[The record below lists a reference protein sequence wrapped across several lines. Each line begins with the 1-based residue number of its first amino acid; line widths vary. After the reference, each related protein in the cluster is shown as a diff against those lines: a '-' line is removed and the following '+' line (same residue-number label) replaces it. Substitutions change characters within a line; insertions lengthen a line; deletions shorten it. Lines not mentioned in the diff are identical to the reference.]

1 MSKQVLGLQTVYFDE
16 SDREDARR
24 LGKDLYHHLTRPLED
39 PLAYGPGIPVSVA
52 LAADAVDLQA
62 ADVVVL
68 LPVLG
73 KTSFNLD
80 CDGLLAE
87 LCKWHDQLGPGHVL
101 PVPISTNWRS
111 VEDRLPGKHFLSELY
126 SVTDARKRTID
137 EIVLSVSRLLSARG
151 GDPAMPERKQPISPQ
166 LFVSHAKAD
175 LTATDAAAK
184 RIHDYVVTDS
194 TGRAFFDT
202 VDLHAGESLEGQLDD
217 AVQVGVL
224 IVVHT
229 DSYSSRTW
237 CQREL
242 LRAKLHELPTLT
254 VEILHQGEHRSFP
267 YAGNSP
273 SIVWNGDPAAIASRA
288 MVEWLRATFFRLDA
302 KRVAEV
308 AQLPADTRVLARPPE
323 LLDLAQ
329 GPLQSSFA
337 QLVLHPDPEL
347 PVIERQVLRAARPRL
362 QVVTPT
368 TAFRRLLGREAGS
381 VSVSSPLEGMQIA
394 MSLSDSPDVDGPD
407 GYTAEHVI
415 DATVYVARALI
426 SAGAAIAYGGDFRK
440 NGFTNLLASLIQT
453 YNQTANES
461 AGSLHSYLAANLSLG
476 DAPEGLPLKINHLA
490 RTKALAKDAIL
501 PAPGAE
507 THPSALYFSDM
518 RRVMAMHTDA
528 RIVLGGQCE
537 PRIEENGPGYGGRYP
552 GIVEEA
558 WRTMEADKPLYVL
571 GGFGGAAALL
581 ADLMDRREIPS
592 QLQDET
598 WRKFKLFANNADA
611 IDADPFRTRL
621 GLPKRMED
629 LAELISELSQQLL
642 ANDQTAVSWNGLTL
656 EENQTLFRSRDPVT
670 LASLVLKGLL
680 NVSRQQNTGKL
691 VIELVR
697 GSVTAGT
704 KLDAVAIAT
713 FDNVPLGGAGA
724 VLDQAVG
731 GRATIERASGR
742 TMFQLGT
749 TEVDADWMYLASLK
763 SLDDVKDLEQRI
775 EQAARDTA
783 EQASRHGF
791 RRVGVVAFGGAVL
804 PDVELVVQA
813 MLRGF
818 RTLPPETT
826 LVWFEMNDVRY
837 GQIRDQLSAASNIKL
852 TTLESKIASVPVP
865 TLPEAFM
872 LQVTL
877 QNDELAVTALPPA
890 GSAVASSRRVPLTA
904 SQLAKLAEGG
914 GGRKRTTP
922 RLDLLPQRGE
932 DLAEMLFGDDAAKL
946 LQRCSQSPMAIIHD
960 EPSSKIPFE
969 LLAASD
975 PAIRPA
981 IDAGIYR
988 RLAVANLPMDRLF
1001 ARPPKQGKLSV
1012 LLIINPTEDLPGAMD
1027 EGQKVRSVLQQQAD
1041 RVNLV
1046 ALIKDQ
1052 ATVEAVQRELARAD
1066 VLHYCGHAYFD
1077 GPGPKESG
1085 LLLAGRKR
1093 FTAADLSQVGSLP
1106 RVAFVNACE
1115 AGRVRGQVETNAA
1128 AFAELFLR
1136 SGVEAYIGTF
1146 WEVSDFAA
1154 TSFAAGV
1161 YTRLASGAR
1170 LDTAVQE
1177 SRKELYEAHES
1188 DWANYILYGDGRF
1201 RLVVT

>member
-1 MSKQVLGLQTVYFDE
+1 MSKPVLGLQTIYFDE

-39 PLAYGPGIPVSVA
+39 PLAYGPGIPVAVA
-52 LAADAVDLQA
+52 VAADAVDLQA

-73 KTSFNLD
+73 AISFGLD
-80 CDGLLAE
+80 CDGVLAE
-87 LCKWHDQLGPGHVL
+87 VRKWHEQLGPGHVL
-101 PVPISTNWRS
+101 PVPISTNWRT
-111 VEDRLPGKHFLSELY
+111 VEDRLLGKQLLTELY
-126 SVTDARKRTID
+126 GGEHARAKTVD
-137 EIVLSVSRLLSARG
+137 EIVLAASRLLSAVDEDRR
-151 GDPAMPERKQPISPQ
+151 MPNGEPLVSPQ

-175 LTATDAAAK
+175 LAYTDAAAK
-184 RIHDYVVTDS
+184 KIHDYVVTDG
-194 TGRAFFDT
+194 TGSAFFDS
-202 VDLHAGESLEGQLDD
+202 VDLHAGESLAEQLDD
-217 AVQVGVL
+217 AVQTGVL
-224 IVVHT
+224 IVVRS
-229 DSYSSRTW
+229 DSYSSRAW

-254 VEILHQGEHRSFP
+254 VEVLHHGEHRSSP
-267 YAGNSP
+267 YGGNSP

-288 MVEWLRATFFRLDA
+288 MVEWLRAAFFRLDA
-302 KRVAEV
+302 KRVAKV
-308 AQLPADTRVLARPPE
+308 AELPADTCMLSRPPE

-329 GPLQSSFA
+329 GPLQSSLA
-337 QLVLHPDPEL
+337 QLIMHPDPEL

-368 TAFRRLLGREAGS
+368 TAFRRLLGRDADS

-394 MSLSDSPDVDGPD
+394 MSLSASPDVDGPA
-407 GYTAEHVI
+407 GFTADHVI

-426 SAGAAIAYGGDFRK
+426 SAGAAIAYGGDFRRS
-440 NGFTNLLASLIQT
+440 GFTQLLASLIQT
-453 YNQTANES
+453 YNQTASES
-461 AGSLHSYLAANLSLG
+461 AGSLHSYLAANLSLEELP
-476 DAPEGLPLKINHLA
+476 DGLPLKINHLA
-490 RTKALAKDAIL
+490 RTPAMANEAIL
-501 PAPGAE
+501 PAPTAE
-507 THPSALYFSDM
+507 AHPSALYFSDL

-528 RIVLGGQCE
+528 RVVLGGQGE
-537 PRIEENGPGYGGRYP
+537 PRIQEQGPGYGGRYP

-558 WRTMEADKPLYVL
+558 WRTMEADKPVYIL
-571 GGFGGAAALL
+571 GGFGGAAALV
-581 ADLMDRREIPS
+581 AGLMEGRPIPP
-592 QLQDET
+592 QLDDAT
-598 WRKFKLFANNADA
+598 WRKFDRFAKNVDA
-611 IDADPFRTRL
+611 IDADPYRSQL

-629 LAELISELSQQLL
+629 LAKSISELSQQLL
-642 ANDQTAVSWNGLTL
+642 ANDHTAVSWNGLTL

-680 NVSRQQNTGKL
+680 NVSRQQNAGKL

-704 KLDAVAIAT
+704 KLGAVAIAT

-724 VLDQAVG
+724 VLDEAIG
-731 GRATIERASGR
+731 GRATLERASGR
-742 TMFQLGT
+742 SLFQLGA

-763 SLDDVKDLEQRI
+763 RLDDIHDLEQRI

-783 EQASRHGF
+783 EQAGRHGF
-791 RRVGVVAFGGAVL
+791 RRIGVVAFGGAVL

-818 RTLPPETT
+818 QTLPPGTT
-826 LVWFEMNDVRY
+826 LVWFEIDERRY
-837 GQIRDQLSAASNIKL
+837 GQIRDQLSAAANIKL
-852 TTLESKIASVPVP
+852 TTQETKIASVPMPVP
-865 TLPEAFM
+865 PEAFM
-872 LQVTL
+872 LQVTW

-890 GSAVASSRRVPLTA
+890 GSAVASSRPIPLTA
-904 SQLAKLAEGG
+904 SQLAKLAEGR
-914 GGRKRTTP
+914 GGRKRATP
-922 RLDLLPQRGE
+922 RLNELPQRGE
-932 DLAEMLFGDDAAKL
+932 ELAKMLFGDDAAML
-946 LQRCSQSPMAIIHD
+946 LQRCRQSPMAVIHD
-960 EPSSKIPFE
+960 VPSSKIPFE
-969 LLAASD
+969 LLAASN

-988 RLAVANLPMDRLF
+988 RLAIANLPVDRLF
-1001 ARPPKQGKLSV
+1001 ARPPKQGKLNV
-1012 LLIINPTEDLPGAMD
+1012 LLIINPSGDLPGAMK
-1027 EGQKVRSVLQQQAD
+1027 EGEQVKQVLQQHSN

-1046 ALIKDQ
+1046 TLIEDE
-1052 ATVEAVQRELARAD
+1052 ATVEVVQGELARAD

-1077 GPGPKESG
+1077 GPGPQQSG
-1085 LLLAGRKR
+1085 LLLAGHKR
-1093 FTAADLSQVGSLP
+1093 FTAADLSRVASLP

-1146 WEVSDFAA
+1146 WEVSDSAA

-1161 YTRLASGAR
+1161 YIRLASGER
-1170 LDTAVQE
+1170 LDAAVQE
-1177 SRKELYEAHES
+1177 SRKELYEAHEA

-1201 RLVVT
+1201 QLVMT